1 VLELNM
7 ERDVENPWSLTDE
20 EWCELCF
27 RIVEL
32 GEAQKRFEDAMLS
45 EERPSLHQLWRVAS
59 AYQRQSD
66 DLFSYIGQQLR
77 QRAITGERRA
87 A

>member
-1 VLELNM
+1 M
-7 ERDVENPWSLTDE
+7 ERESPNPWSLTDE

-32 GEAQKRFEDAMLS
+32 GEAHQRFQATMLS

-59 AYQRQSD
+59 AYRRQSD
-66 DLFSYIGQQLR
+66 ELFEYIGQQLR
-77 QRAITGERRA
+77 QRAIAGERRA

>member
-1 VLELNM
+1 M
-7 ERDVENPWSLTDE
+7 EPEAPNPWSLTDE

-32 GEAQKRFEDAMLS
+32 GEAQRRFQAAMLN

-66 DLFSYIGQQLR
+66 ELFDYLGQQLR
-77 QRAITGERRA
+77 QRAIASERRA